1 MICTTNIGGGIMP
14 IYTAAEIAT
23 KYNISRRRVY
33 ALATSRSVG
42 KQLSG
47 VWVFSEKDIGK
58 LEPGKTGRPK
68 ND

>member
-1 MICTTNIGGGIMP
+1 M

-33 ALATSRSVG
+33 ALATNRNVG

-47 VWVFSEKDIGK
+47 VWVFSEKEVK
-58 LEPGKTGRPK
+58 ELEPGKPGRPK
-68 ND
+68 NE

>member
-1 MICTTNIGGGIMP
+1 M
-14 IYTAAEIAT
+14 IYTAAAIAD

-33 ALATSRSVG
+33 ALATSRNVG

-47 VWVFSEKDIGK
+47 VWVFSEKELK
-58 LEPGKTGRPK
+58 ELEPGKPGRPK

>member
-1 MICTTNIGGGIMP
+1 M

-33 ALATSRSVG
+33 ALATNRNVG

-47 VWVFSEKDIGK
+47 VWVFSEKEVK
-58 LEPGKTGRPK
+58 ELEPGKPGRPK